1 MLKHRQAIEKKEADV
16 RNAHAAWV
24 ARQKKRA
31 AAKKRALYEEQHAAE
46 RLKKRKADFE
56 ASLINKERKR
66 QEVYFKSFSRVA
78 NVLRA
83 GGGPLG
89 MDRAFNTYYFF
100 PNVDKSKLYV
110 LPGDGDGD
118 YMPGNKKIGS
128 ETLGRI
134 QYRRMSM
141 PIHLCIHAF
150 GRKLMEKL
158 LTMYYSSSR
167 DEKSK
172 NEELIKHVDC
182 ESTKTRKNSGRAP

>member
-1 MLKHRQAIEKKEADV
+1 MVTPNNRRDVLKHRQAIEKKEADV

-24 ARQKKRA
+24 TRQKKRA
-31 AAKKRALYEEQHAAE
+31 AAKKRALYEELHAAE

-66 QEVYFKSFSRVA
+66 QEAYFKSFSRIA

-89 MDRAFNTYYFF
+89 MDRAFNTYHFF
-100 PNVDKSKLYV
+100 PDVDKSKLYV

-128 ETLGRI
+128 ETHWGVYEYKEDVDALLASLHPRGLRE
-134 QYRRMSM
+134 
-141 PIHLCIHAF
+141 
-150 GRKLMEKL
+150 GKLLEKL
-158 LTMYYSSSR
+158 SDNVFYSS
-167 DEKSK
+167 
-172 NEELIKHVDC
+172 LIK
-182 ESTKTRKNSGRAP
+182 G